1 MSKLDEVK
9 EILNTLRVA
18 MTIGF
23 GLLVV
28 IVGGLIKRY
37 DDQIIDTLFWS
48 GVGFAVLTLTVIVLL
63 MTSISKKTKEIKE
76 L

>member
-9 EILNTLRVA
+9 EVLNTLRIA
-18 MTIGF
+18 MSIGF

-28 IVGGLIKRY
+28 IVVGLIKRY
-37 DDQIIDTLFWS
+37 DDQNIDVLFWS
-48 GVGFAVLTLTVIVLL
+48 GVGFALLTLIVISLL
-63 MTSISKKTKEIKE
+63 MVKISKKTIEIKD

>member
-1 MSKLDEVK
+1 MGKLDEVK
-9 EILNTLRVA
+9 EVLNTLRIA
-18 MTIGF
+18 MSIGF

-37 DDQIIDTLFWS
+37 DEENIDTLFWS
-48 GVGFAVLTLTVIVLL
+48 GVGFAVLNLIIIALL
-63 MTSISKKTKEIKE
+63 MIKISKKTIEIKD

>member
-1 MSKLDEVK
+1 MGKLDEVK

-18 MTIGF
+18 MSIGF

-37 DDQIIDTLFWS
+37 DEKIIDTLFWS
-48 GVGFAVLTLTVIVLL
+48 GVGFAMLTLAVISLL
-63 MTSISKKTKEIKE
+63 MISISKKTKEIKD